1 MSRMPFAR
9 SGSASRR
16 CALFGLVLFLAAPLA
31 QAADGCTFAL
41 GRGWPPATENHGSAV
56 EQLLAA
62 KASPR
67 LSLTTLPQRG
77 VESGLMLIS
86 GEGEG
91 DWTVRHA
98 VPNERVQS
106 WSSSRSGGALQ
117 LRVEQDVDK
126 EEAPIPQ
133 ELAVRVVSAWKR
145 ALTTMV
151 PEDKT
156 AEFHDKD
163 QLLFLVDGIRV
174 SGLRPDCG
182 VGETLMKQAGLMTEA
197 ANESVSKRERRWRA
211 LGESLDELDAQ
222 LAQVGTASAS
232 E

>member
-16 CALFGLVLFLAAPLA
+16 CAWFALALSLAAPLA
-31 QAADGCTFAL
+31 QAADGCAFAL

-62 KASPR
+62 KAAPR
-67 LSLTTLPQRG
+67 LSLTYLPQRG
-77 VESGLMLIS
+77 VESGLMLIA
-86 GEGEG
+86 GEG

-106 WSSSRSGGALQ
+106 WSSSRNGGALQ
-117 LRVEQDVDK
+117 LRVEQEVDK

-133 ELAVRVVSAWKR
+133 ELAARVVGAWKR
-145 ALTTMV
+145 ALTTMA
-151 PEDKT
+151 PQDKP

-163 QLLFLVDGIRV
+163 QLLFLVDGVRV

-182 VGETLMKQAGLMTEA
+182 VGETLMEQAGLMTEA
-197 ANESVSKRERRWRA
+197 ANESISKRERRWRA
-211 LGESLDELDAQ
+211 LSESLDQLDAQ
-222 LAQVGTASAS
+222 LAQAGAASAG